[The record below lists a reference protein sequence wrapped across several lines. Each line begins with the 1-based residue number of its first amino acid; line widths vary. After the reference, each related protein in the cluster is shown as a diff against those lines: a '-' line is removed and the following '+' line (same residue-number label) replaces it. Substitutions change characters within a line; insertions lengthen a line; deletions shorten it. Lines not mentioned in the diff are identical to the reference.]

1 MEICAVLAGCSMRT
15 GRQTD
20 RQHETE
26 FRISQFEKASLKGQL
41 ILQIIAVQTLFLA
54 EVQRGPENL
63 RCSA

>member
-1 MEICAVLAGCSMRT
+1 MRT